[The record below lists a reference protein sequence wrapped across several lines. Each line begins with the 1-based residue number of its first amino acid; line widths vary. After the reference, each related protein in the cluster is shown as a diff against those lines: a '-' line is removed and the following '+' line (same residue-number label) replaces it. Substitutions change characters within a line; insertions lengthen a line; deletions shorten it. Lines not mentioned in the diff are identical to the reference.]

1 MVKLTRFDNG
11 LRLVTEENSGVR
23 SVSVGFWVGAGS
35 GYENAENNGISHFT
49 EHVMYKGTAEMTAAQ
64 IAERFEDLGA
74 SMNAFTSKEATCY
87 YFKSIDEN
95 LEECFALLSHIFYA
109 STYDDAELDKERK
122 VIMEEIN
129 MVEDAPEDICYDRLA
144 ECAYRGTGLAQTILG
159 PTENVARFRGD
170 DVRAYLAKMYT
181 PDNVVIS
188 MAGNIPHERAEEL
201 IAKYVLPV
209 CGKGKCAKTVAPRAV
224 GGGFSKYEKDFEQ
237 VNMAFAFPSVPFDH
251 PDSAVQNVVSFCFG
265 MGMSSRLFQVL
276 REQKGLVY
284 NVYTSASAYEN
295 NGSFGIYVNTSG
307 KNVAEAVAAVRDEVI
322 KLRSDGLTAEELA
335 RAKSQLRSSAIFALE
350 NTLSMMN
357 AYGKYTLCTDKVY
370 DFDKRLADIANV
382 TENDV
387 RRFCEK
393 TFDFSKVSAAYVGK
407 AGPLEKTDIYA
418 EFTK

>member
-95 LEECFALLSHIFYA
+95 
-109 STYDDAELDKERK
+109 
-122 VIMEEIN
+122 
-129 MVEDAPEDICYDRLA
+129 VEDAPEDICYDRLA

-209 CGKGKCAKTVAPRAV
+209 CRKGTCAKTVAPRAV

-322 KLRSDGLTAEELA
+322 KLRRDGLIAEELA

>member
-1 MVKLTRFDNG
+1 
-11 LRLVTEENSGVR
+11 
-23 SVSVGFWVGAGS
+23 
-35 GYENAENNGISHFT
+35 
-49 EHVMYKGTAEMTAAQ
+49 
-64 IAERFEDLGA
+64 
-74 SMNAFTSKEATCY
+74 
-87 YFKSIDEN
+87 
-95 LEECFALLSHIFYA
+95 
-109 STYDDAELDKERK
+109 
-122 VIMEEIN
+122 
-129 MVEDAPEDICYDRLA
+129 
-144 ECAYRGTGLAQTILG
+144 
-159 PTENVARFRGD
+159 
-170 DVRAYLAKMYT
+170 MYT

-209 CGKGKCAKTVAPRAV
+209 CGKGTCAKTVAPRAV

-322 KLRSDGLTAEELA
+322 KLRRDGLTAEELA